1 MRYQINQKI
10 LSFGDNFVI
19 KDEYGAEK
27 FYVKG
32 KVFALG
38 DKLRIYDENGI
49 EKVYI
54 EQKLFKFM
62 PEYSVYIEGQY
73 VANIKKEF
81 TFFRPRFQI
90 DSSVG
95 QYSIDGDFFGYDFR
109 INKNG
114 RVIASISK
122 KFFSFRDS
130 YGVEIADEENQAL
143 ILAFVIIIDQ
153 VIHDENHN
161 NN

>member
-27 FYVKG
+27 YHVKG

-38 DKLRIYDENGI
+38 DKLRIYDENGF

-54 EQKLFKFM
+54 EQKLFKLM

-73 VANIKKEF
+73 AAKIKKEF
-81 TFFRPRFQI
+81 TFFKPRFQI
-90 DSSVG
+90 ESING
-95 QYSIDGDFFGYDFR
+95 EYSIDGDFFGYDFR

-114 RVIASISK
+114 KVIASVSK
-122 KFFSFRDS
+122 KFFAFRDS
-130 YGVEIADEENQAL
+130 YGVDIADNENQAL
-143 ILAFVIIIDQ
+143 ILALVIIIDQ
-153 VIHDENHN
+153 VIHDNSHN